1 MVRKGGRWRFEQPL
15 PADAKQAAIETR
27 RREEGRAIAAE
38 EWQAG
43 VDRFW
48 SSAIASVNEA
58 GAAVTSLPM
67 KIAPR
72 VFTALTDEGRD
83 RAIAKHEKREEA
95 KKAKAKAAKDRD
107 QKKPTS
113 TTTTSSPTS
122 PPPPAKLPYPSPTRL
137 LRENVAK
144 TYAASSDVV
153 KKYAAVVDASPP
165 PFLGR
170 VSAATGL
177 APSAVAA
184 AALGAFCLTLV
195 PIRPRRRGER
205 RFLRTLLPVVSLRP
219 GSLAFNPD
227 TPRRLSTPLLTPFNS
242 TPTFAFKALAAG
254 VSLAGVVGGGGTRG
268 ERSEGNDRRRSTR
281 GIANTDAV
289 DAAGAASG
297 ETRREESSLSEELE
311 ADREAQRRRWRN
323 AVGDDEESDSSTSA
337 PRGGVQLNDVD
348 GAVDDASSSSDESS
362 DDADVADADVEDAR
376 RLGEDIVREMTTAS
390 STATAAAAAADA
402 DDDDDDSNYSN
413 DTEADAKRR
422 RDAKLR
428 AEASVMSEYASAD
441 SPTSPGGTG
450 WDERELREMKKKFRD
465 FLRDTKAK

>member
-1 MVRKGGRWRFEQPL
+1 M
-15 PADAKQAAIETR
+15 
-27 RREEGRAIAAE
+27 
-38 EWQAG
+38 
-43 VDRFW
+43 
-48 SSAIASVNEA
+48 
-58 GAAVTSLPM
+58 
-67 KIAPR
+67 
-72 VFTALTDEGRD
+72 
-83 RAIAKHEKREEA
+83 
-95 KKAKAKAAKDRD
+95 
-107 QKKPTS
+107 
-113 TTTTSSPTS
+113 
-122 PPPPAKLPYPSPTRL
+122 
-137 LRENVAK
+137 
-144 TYAASSDVV
+144 
-153 KKYAAVVDASPP
+153 
-165 PFLGR
+165 
-170 VSAATGL
+170 
-177 APSAVAA
+177 
-184 AALGAFCLTLV
+184 
-195 PIRPRRRGER
+195 
-205 RFLRTLLPVVSLRP
+205 
-219 GSLAFNPD
+219 
-227 TPRRLSTPLLTPFNS
+227 
-242 TPTFAFKALAAG
+242 
-254 VSLAGVVGGGGTRG
+254 AGVVGGGGTRG

-390 STATAAAAAADA
+390 STAADA
-402 DDDDDDSNYSN
+402 ADDDDSNYSN

-450 WDERELREMKKKFRD
+450 WDEQELREMKKKFRD